1 MIHRFFL
8 CSVPAGLRTMS
19 CVVSTCI
26 LTHVHSQKC
35 AAAVIKH
42 APSPQ
47 QVDDYVKMIIA
58 HCPAAD
64 AWWHVIVDWQTLFA
78 LLDCEGAG
86 ETGDF
91 DTYNH
96 ILILANLM
104 FVRCGN
110 TSYFPMIAEFIAYFS
125 CCSEAEW
132 AFTAKKVFTKTTRN
146 GTR

>member
-1 MIHRFFL
+1 
-8 CSVPAGLRTMS
+8 MS
-19 CVVSTCI
+19 YVDFTRI
-26 LTHVHSQKC
+26 LTHIHSQKC
-35 AAAVIKH
+35 AAAVLKH

-47 QVDDYVKMIIA
+47 EADDYVKRTIA

-64 AWWHVIVDWQTLFA
+64 AWWHVIVDLQTLFA
-78 LLDCEGAG
+78 LLDCESAG

-91 DTYNH
+91 GTYNH

-132 AFTAKKVFTKTTRN
+132 AFTAKKVFTKATRN